1 MARSMSEITRFSAD
15 VYSYATASAAQPLWG
30 VVMRAFPK
38 AEGELFP
45 GLVPVALAFI
55 GVLFFRLNREATE
68 DEPSNTPAMSRWRQ
82 HVVVLLVVAAAAHAV
97 AAAATVLWRR
107 IAIEVGP
114 FELRMTNINQ
124 LLLRATIALTLLLVL
139 SPRARVLTAR
149 FLRDRGFYIAGLLA
163 ATWLSLGPFPQA
175 LGRPI
180 ELAAPYGFL
189 YEYVPGFE
197 GVRAPARFAMV
208 GALMLA
214 VLGGYGA
221 AALGRGTWGR
231 ALVIGVGLAFLFEG
245 TAVPFLVNGV
255 SPSRE
260 FNTPEAR
267 LYRPARAPAIY
278 HETARHIGE
287 GVLAELPLGATD
299 FDLRAV
305 YYSTVHWRPILN
317 GYSGFF
323 PPHYGQLAFALG
335 ELPRH
340 PEVSLRALRSAGA
353 THVLVHEGA
362 YLGTEGAET
371 TYALRTLGAV
381 ELYRD
386 GTDVL
391 LALPR

>member
-1 MARSMSEITRFSAD
+1 
-15 VYSYATASAAQPLWG
+15 
-30 VVMRAFPK
+30 
-38 AEGELFP
+38 
-45 GLVPVALAFI
+45 
-55 GVLFFRLNREATE
+55 
-68 DEPSNTPAMSRWRQ
+68 
-82 HVVVLLVVAAAAHAV
+82 
-97 AAAATVLWRR
+97 
-107 IAIEVGP
+107 
-114 FELRMTNINQ
+114 MTNINQ
-124 LLLRATIALTLLLVL
+124 LLLRSTVAFALLLAL
-139 SPRARVLTAR
+139 SPRARLLTAR
-149 FLRDRGFYIAGLLA
+149 FLRDRGFYVAGLLA
-163 ATWLSLGPFPQA
+163 AAWLSLGPLPQV

-180 ELAAPYGFL
+180 ELAAPYAFL
-189 YEYVPGFE
+189 YEHVPGFE
-197 GVRAPARFAMV
+197 GVRAPARFAMIV
-208 GALMLA
+208 ALMLA

-221 AALGRGTWGR
+221 AVLATGGWRRGLVLGV
-231 ALVIGVGLAFLFEG
+231 ALAFLFEG

-278 HETARHIGE
+278 RETARHIGG
-287 GVLAELPLGATD
+287 GVLAELPLGYTD
-299 FDLRAV
+299 YDLRAV

-340 PEVSLRALRSAGA
+340 PEVSLRALRAAGA

-362 YLGTEGAET
+362 YLGNEGAET
-371 TYALRTLGAV
+371 TGALRTLGAA

-386 GTDVL
+386 GMDVL